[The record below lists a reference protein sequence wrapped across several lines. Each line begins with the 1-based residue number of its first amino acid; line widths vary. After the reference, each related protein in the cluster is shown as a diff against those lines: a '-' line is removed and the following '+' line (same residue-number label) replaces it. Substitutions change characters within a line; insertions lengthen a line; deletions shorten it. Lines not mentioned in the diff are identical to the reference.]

1 MGRKKLKLKRI
12 ESIKERSSKFSK
24 RKKGLFKKAEE
35 VALLCDSDILLIVV
49 SPTEKPT
56 VFNTR
61 SRSFH
66 TILERFCM
74 LSLQERE
81 ERRAYT
87 IKTLKKLVNENNTE
101 ISTENDQFSPENN
114 QLSPENDQF
123 LSEMD
128 QFSSKNQYLSESDEV
143 IQDDNKVTKLR
154 ELKELY
160 AEKMVILRLRSK

>member
-1 MGRKKLKLKRI
+1 MKRTIKNKNKQIVKENMGRKKLKLKRI
-12 ESIKERSSKFSK
+12 ESLKERSSKFSK

-35 VALLCDSDILLIVV
+35 VALLCDSDIMLIVV

-81 ERRAYT
+81 ERC
-87 IKTLKKLVNENNTE
+87 
-101 ISTENDQFSPENN
+101 D
-114 QLSPENDQF
+114 LSYF
-123 LSEMD
+123 
-128 QFSSKNQYLSESDEV
+128 Y
-143 IQDDNKVTKLR
+143 IIIT
-154 ELKELY
+154 
-160 AEKMVILRLRSK
+160 